1 MKNRMWGRRSFL
13 RILKPHADFMSTVR
27 STLFAELDRHRDMI
41 PLDEIMAWLGKHE
54 FNLEQLERW
63 LRFDP
68 ERYQRNLLH
77 AGPAYQALLLCW
89 RNGQRS
95 PIHDHRGS
103 ACGVKVLSG
112 TATETTF
119 DFADNGM
126 ICPVSSRQLS
136 EGYICGSYDAD
147 MHQVSNLQGDD
158 ADLVTLHIYSPPL
171 LRMNMYSLTDDQVQE
186 FSDPVNVEYEF
197 GGGI

>member
-1 MKNRMWGRRSFL
+1 
-13 RILKPHADFMSTVR
+13 MSSGT
-27 STLFAELDRHRDMI
+27 STLFAELDRYRDAI
-41 PLDEIMAWLGKHE
+41 PLSVITQWLRGAQL
-54 FNLEQLERW
+54 NLEELEPW

-77 AGPAYQALLLCW
+77 SGPAYQALLLCW

-112 TATETTF
+112 RATETTF
-119 DFADNGM
+119 DFASNGM
-126 ICPVSSRQLS
+126 IVPVRTCELE
-136 EGYICGSYDAD
+136 EGSICGSFDAD
-147 MHQVSNLQGDD
+147 MHQVSNLQSDE
-158 ADLVTLHIYSPPL
+158 ADLITLHVYSPPL
-171 LRMNMYSLTDDQVQE
+171 LKMRMYSLTDSHVQE
-186 FSDPVNVEYEF
+186 FSDPVNAEYEY

>member
-1 MKNRMWGRRSFL
+1 MTVG
-13 RILKPHADFMSTVR
+13 ST
-27 STLFAELDRHRDMI
+27 TLFAELDRHRDAI
-41 PLDEIMAWLGKHE
+41 PLDEIMAWLQNNE
-54 FNLEQLERW
+54 FDLEELEPW

-77 AGPAYQALLLCW
+77 SGPAYQALLLCW

-112 TATETTF
+112 HATETTF
-119 DFADNGM
+119 DFAPNQM
-126 ICPVSSRQLS
+126 IYPLHSRDLA
-136 EGYICGSYDAD
+136 EGCVCGSFDAD
-147 MHQVSNLQGDD
+147 MHQISNLQPDD

-171 LRMNMYSLTDDQVQE
+171 LRMNMYSLTDSQVQE
-186 FSDPVNVEYEF
+186 FSDPVNAEYEY